1 VFDNAT
7 IRTMPSQ
14 STATTRP
21 DTAPRAAAP
30 SADAPSTLAPST
42 ALPAGEYADEVT
54 ERTRAW
60 FAVHRRD
67 LPWRQPDA
75 GAWAVM
81 VSEFM
86 LQQTPVVRV
95 LPVYETWLTRW
106 PTPSALAADEPGEA
120 VRAWGRLGYPRRAL
134 RLHAAAAA
142 IVDRHGG
149 AVPDDYDALRAL
161 PGVGEYTAGAIA
173 SFAFGRRATVLDTNV
188 RRVLARVF
196 SGAEFPAD
204 ALSAAERTLAAAVLP
219 HADDDAAGWAAASME
234 LGALV
239 CTAKTPKCAQCPIID
254 LCSWHQLGRPAHD
267 GPPRRGQTYAGTDRQ
282 ARGRLLAV
290 LRDATAPVEKSA
302 FEPVWRAAE
311 QRERALAGLLADGLA
326 VQLSDGRYRL
336 P

>member
-1 VFDNAT
+1 MRDTARRIASTSVFDNAT
-7 IRTMPSQ
+7 IGPMPRQ
-14 STATTRP
+14 STATEP
-21 DTAPRAAAP
+21 SAAP
-30 SADAPSTLAPST
+30 SA
-42 ALPAGEYADEVT
+42 ALRTGESADEVT

-67 LPWRQPDA
+67 LPWREPDA
-75 GAWAVM
+75 GPWAVM

-95 LPVYETWLTRW
+95 LPAYEAWIARW
-106 PTPSALAADEPGEA
+106 PTPSALASDEPGEA

-134 RLHAAAAA
+134 RLHAAATA
-142 IVDRHGG
+142 IVERHGG
-149 AVPDDYDALRAL
+149 AVPDDYDDLRAL

-173 SFAFGRRATVLDTNV
+173 SFAFGRRALVLDTNV
-188 RRVLARVF
+188 RRVLARAF

-204 ALSAAERTLAAAVLP
+204 SLTAAERALAETVLP
-219 HADDDAAGWAAASME
+219 TADDAAAAWAAASME

-239 CTAKTPKCAQCPIID
+239 CTAKTPKCPQCPITD
-254 LCSWHQLGRPAHD
+254 LCTWHRLGRPAHD

-290 LRDATAPVEKSA
+290 LRDATRPVEKSA
-302 FEPVWRAAE
+302 FEPAWRAAE

-326 VQLSDGRYRL
+326 IMLPDGRYRL

>member
-1 VFDNAT
+1 
-7 IRTMPSQ
+7 MPSQ
-14 STATTRP
+14 STA
-21 DTAPRAAAP
+21 AEP
-30 SADAPSTLAPST
+30 SARLSA
-42 ALPAGEYADEVT
+42 ALPLPSGERADEVT

-67 LPWRQPDA
+67 LPWREPEA
-75 GAWAVM
+75 GPWAVM

-86 LQQTPVVRV
+86 LQQTPVARV
-95 LPVYETWLTRW
+95 LPAYQAWMARW

-134 RLHAAAAA
+134 RLHAAATA
-142 IVDRHGG
+142 IVERHGG
-149 AVPDDYDALRAL
+149 AVPDDYDELRAL

-188 RRVLARVF
+188 RRVLARAF

-204 ALSAAERTLAAAVLP
+204 SLSAAERTLAETVLP
-219 HADDDAAGWAAASME
+219 STDDDAASWAAASME

-254 LCSWHQLGRPAHD
+254 LCAWHGLGRPAHD

-290 LRDATAPVEKSA
+290 LREATAPVEKTA
-302 FEPVWRAAE
+302 FEPVWRAPE

-326 VQLSDGRYRL
+326 VLLPDGRYRL

>member
-1 VFDNAT
+1 
-7 IRTMPSQ
+7 MPSQ

-75 GAWAVM
+75 GAWATM

-95 LPVYETWLTRW
+95 LPLYETWLTRW

-134 RLHAAAAA
+134 RLHAAATA

-161 PGVGEYTAGAIA
+161 PGVGEYTASAIA

-254 LCSWHQLGRPAHD
+254 LCSWHRLGRPAHD

-326 VQLSDGRYRL
+326 VRLSDGRYRL

>member
-1 VFDNAT
+1 MALTTPADALATQACFDNAT
-7 IRTMPSQ
+7 IGLMPNQPFLSAVAPAS
-14 STATTRP
+14 ST
-21 DTAPRAAAP
+21 
-30 SADAPSTLAPST
+30 S
-42 ALPAGEYADEVT
+42 GERADEVT

-67 LPWRQPDA
+67 LPWREPTA

-95 LPVYETWLTRW
+95 LPVYETWIARW
-106 PTPSALAADEPGEA
+106 PSPAALAAEEPGEA

-134 RLHAAAAA
+134 RLHAAATA
-142 IVDRHGG
+142 IVEQHGG
-149 AVPDDYDALRAL
+149 AVPADYTDLRAL
-161 PGVGEYTAGAIA
+161 PGVGEYTAAAIA

-188 RRVLARVF
+188 RRVLARAF
-196 SGAEFPAD
+196 SGVEFPAD
-204 ALSAAERTLAAAVLP
+204 SLTAAERSLAETVLP
-219 HADDDAAGWAAASME
+219 QTEDDASAWAAASME

-239 CTAKTPKCAQCPIID
+239 CTAKTPKCVQCPIIE
-254 LCSWHQLGRPAHD
+254 LCAWHAAGRPAHD

-290 LRDATAPVEKSA
+290 LREATRPVDEAA
-302 FEPVWRAAE
+302 FEPAWRPAE

-326 VQLSDGRYRL
+326 VKLADGRYRL